1 MAERPELL
9 EAINLTRCVV
19 YTIPIEI
26 AEKGAWSDEKFQPT
40 ACDSTKFAF
49 SSFRNRPPHEDEIKV
64 SALQPIGAVV
74 FLIHRFFWTRP
85 SSPEGGACDTLE

>member
-9 EAINLTRCVV
+9 EAINLTLCVV

-26 AEKGAWSDEKFQPT
+26 AEKGAWSDEKLQPT

-49 SSFRNRPPHEDEIKV
+49 SSFRNRPPHTGNDEIKV
-64 SALQPIGAVV
+64 SALQPIGVVV
-74 FLIHRFFWTRP
+74 FLTYRFFLDP
-85 SSPEGGACDTLE
+85 SIIS